1 MVRPS
6 VNNGAQSEGEWGTV
20 CDDDFT
26 QTSAQAACK
35 TLGFTGGSFSFREDV
50 TGDRH
55 DNDPMKIWMDNVRC
69 ESSTTRFYWCSHE
82 GWGSLRGCG
91 HWEDVVLYCS

>member
-1 MVRPS
+1 MVS
-6 VNNGAQSEGEWGTV
+6 INDYWGTV
-20 CDDDFT
+20 CYDGFT
-26 QTSAQAACK
+26 QTSAEAACY
-35 TLGFTGGSFSFREDV
+35 TLGFTGGSYSYRSAQTDMV
-50 TGDRH
+50 IGDSV
-55 DNDPMKIWMDNVRC
+55 DTDPMKIWMDNVRC